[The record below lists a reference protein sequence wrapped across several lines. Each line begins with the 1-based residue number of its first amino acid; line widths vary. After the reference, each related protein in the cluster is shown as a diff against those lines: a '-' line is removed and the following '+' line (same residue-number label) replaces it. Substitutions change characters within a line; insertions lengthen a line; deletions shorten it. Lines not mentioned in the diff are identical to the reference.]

1 MTSKATKIV
10 LILLIIISFS
20 IGIYGYV
27 LKKDK
32 EKEVPIDNNELVCDY
47 NLGNTNYNSEL
58 KNLCESSKIKYTAY
72 TTLDYLNDKD
82 KYYFEDNIAKY
93 FNSEYY
99 TNINEVT
106 AQTKKYLI
114 LSYLDF
120 KENSCY
126 SKNLIN
132 EVSKNIFTLNNT
144 ENEEEIDENENNIN
158 LEGVFEPSEIKN
170 NFICVNSINSN
181 SVVKL
186 SLQNNSE
193 FDINELYYLIN
204 NNDKV
209 EINIQDK
216 TIKNVNDYNIEEL
229 EVNSFKKFNIIENI
243 SPYITLINYENI
255 DDDNFIK
262 MNEEYKI
269 NDKITIK
276 LDSNNLYINSEQLF
290 KNVDKLILDKKNQR
304 MIVLNKKQIYI
315 IKFSDLN
322 SFNSIDDYKINN
334 YEFSDIYLYDNKFN
348 KIEDLI
354 FETKDKTYYSLEKSN
369 IIDAYS
375 IEKEINVDNT
385 SKYIYKIN
393 VNDGSVSTNNE
404 QINDKVKMLLG
415 NYFITDDDY
424 LYSMYE
430 NSKLMDSKIK
440 SIYRQ
445 TISTND
451 NNTLYKFFIEF
462 ENNEK
467 LMFYDFY

>member
-1 MTSKATKIV
+1 
-10 LILLIIISFS
+10 
-20 IGIYGYV
+20 
-27 LKKDK
+27 
-32 EKEVPIDNNELVCDY
+32 
-47 NLGNTNYNSEL
+47 
-58 KNLCESSKIKYTAY
+58 
-72 TTLDYLNDKD
+72 
-82 KYYFEDNIAKY
+82 
-93 FNSEYY
+93 
-99 TNINEVT
+99 
-106 AQTKKYLI
+106 
-114 LSYLDF
+114 
-120 KENSCY
+120 
-126 SKNLIN
+126 
-132 EVSKNIFTLNNT
+132 
-144 ENEEEIDENENNIN
+144 
-158 LEGVFEPSEIKN
+158 
-170 NFICVNSINSN
+170 
-181 SVVKL
+181 
-186 SLQNNSE
+186 
-193 FDINELYYLIN
+193 
-204 NNDKV
+204 
-209 EINIQDK
+209 
-216 TIKNVNDYNIEEL
+216 
-229 EVNSFKKFNIIENI
+229 
-243 SPYITLINYENI
+243 
-255 DDDNFIK
+255 

-393 VNDGSVSTNNE
+393 VNDGSVSANNE
-404 QINDKVKMLLG
+404 QINIKAKMLLG

-445 TISTND
+445 TISTSD
-451 NNTLYKFFIEF
+451 NNTLYRFFIEF